1 MVHLDT
7 NCLVDIHSP
16 KSRVRFWLREKL
28 RLGERVSC
36 SVLAWAEYL
45 CGPLSREERELSW
58 QLIEGSPAKLDG
70 FVAELGA
77 QFFNATGRRRGSL
90 ADCLIA
96 ATAVSH
102 NAVFIT
108 LNERDFL
115 PFESLGLKLTK
126 SERDLRSG

>member
-102 NAVFIT
+102 NAVFMT

-115 PFESLGLKLTK
+115 AFESLGLKLTK
-126 SERDLRSG
+126 NRG

>member
-7 NCLVDIHSP
+7 SCLVDIHSP
-16 KSRVRFWLREKL
+16 KSRVRFWLRQKL

-126 SERDLRSG
+126 NRG

>member
-7 NCLVDIHSP
+7 NCLVDIHAP

-36 SVLAWAEYL
+36 SALAWAEYL

-58 QLIEGSPAKLDG
+58 QLIEGSPAKLDS

-126 SERDLRSG
+126 NRG

>member
-1 MVHLDT
+1 MIHLDT

-16 KSRVRFWLREKL
+16 RSRIRFLLLPKL
-28 RLGERVSC
+28 RSGEKVSC

-58 QLIEGSPAKLDG
+58 ELIEGSPVPLDG

-77 QFFNATGRRRGSL
+77 QFFNSTGRRRGSF

-96 ATAVSH
+96 ATAV
-102 NAVFIT
+102 NQDAIFMT
-108 LNERDFL
+108 LNEDDFL
-115 PFESLGLKLTK
+115 PFESLGLKLAK
-126 SERDLRSG
+126 SGTG

>member
-7 NCLVDIHSP
+7 SCLVDIHSP

-36 SVLAWAEYL
+36 SALAWAEYL

-102 NAVFIT
+102 NAVFMTI
-108 LNERDFL
+108 E
-115 PFESLGLKLTK
+115 
-126 SERDLRSG
+126 